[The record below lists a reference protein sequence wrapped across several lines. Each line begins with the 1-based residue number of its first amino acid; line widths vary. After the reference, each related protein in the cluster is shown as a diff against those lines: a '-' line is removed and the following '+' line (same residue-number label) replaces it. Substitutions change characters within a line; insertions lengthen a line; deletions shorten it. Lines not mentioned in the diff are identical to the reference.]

1 MGTMLYA
8 RGVFINRCYDE
19 LNISQPE
26 LVRAIHE
33 EYVQAGAE
41 IIETNTFGSNSFR
54 LGRYGLQDQV
64 RAINLAG
71 VGLAREAVRPVNEKQ
86 SARILVA
93 GSIGPL
99 GAQMGPSGGPPKDA
113 VRVAFAEQIAALDE
127 GGVDLLMV
135 ETLTSLGEAHQAI
148 LAARETAPH
157 LPLVVM
163 VTVDEG
169 GNCLDGHTPEET
181 ARLLTEWGADVVGC
195 NCSAGPHAVLAAVER
210 MRTVTTLPLAAI
222 PNAGVPRSVDGRNIY
237 LCSPEYMASYARK
250 FVQAG
255 VQFVG
260 GCCGT
265 TPDHIR
271 AMRSALRALEARG
284 TRHMI
289 STVETTAAAIQP
301 PPLAERSSLGARLAA
316 KEFLTLVEI
325 VPPRGIACARELD
338 AARLLAQSGVHAIN
352 VPDSPRASARQS
364 PLGLCL
370 QIQHQ
375 TAMETVLHVTCRD
388 RNTLSIQSDLL
399 GAASLG
405 LHNVLCVTGD
415 PPKLGNYPDATAV
428 FDVDSIG
435 LVSIVRNLNHGL
447 DIGNNAIGAST
458 GFTIG
463 VAANPGVP
471 DIDNEVRRFAAKV
484 EAGAEYAI
492 TQPVFVPH
500 SCDCRHLAAYQPAQC
515 RVHAQGTGRQR
526 AGCGDGTDAARGHAG
541 AGARGRRPDCAG
553 DAGCGTILGA
563 RCAGECASRPLRG
576 CGGGV
581 ASGPRH
587 GAFPRSR
594 STQQSV
600 IHHRSNY
607 CRQGRED
614 WPALKRHSNNWKPS
628 SASWKKAT
636 CRWKSPCAY
645 LKRACACR
653 MPARQTWS
661 PPKAR
666 CRCCSSR
673 RTAAER
679 PSRSP
684 KKTGKRPFHRRGA
697 WIGAGKNVAHGRNCS
712 PKIKVTLPS

>member
-492 TQPVFVPH
+492 TQPVFDLHLLEAFLQRVEKFRIPVIAGIWPLTSLRNAEFMRKELGVSVP
-500 SCDCRHLAAYQPAQC
+500 DAVMERMQRADTPERARAEGVQIAQEMLAAAQYWVQGAQVSAPAGRYAAAVEVLQA
-515 RVHAQGTGRQR
+515 VLGTGPSR
-526 AGCGDGTDAARGHAG
+526 A
-541 AGARGRRPDCAG
+541 
-553 DAGCGTILGA
+553 
-563 RCAGECASRPLRG
+563 
-576 CGGGV
+576 
-581 ASGPRH
+581 
-587 GAFPRSR
+587 
-594 STQQSV
+594 
-600 IHHRSNY
+600 
-607 CRQGRED
+607 
-614 WPALKRHSNNWKPS
+614 PAPPS
-628 SASWKKAT
+628 S
-636 CRWKSPCAY
+636 
-645 LKRACACR
+645 L
-653 MPARQTWS
+653 
-661 PPKAR
+661 
-666 CRCCSSR
+666 SS
-673 RTAAER
+673 TIA
-679 PSRSP
+679 P
-684 KKTGKRPFHRRGA
+684 TT
-697 WIGAGKNVAHGRNCS
+697 AGKGG
-712 PKIKVTLPS
+712 KIGQL